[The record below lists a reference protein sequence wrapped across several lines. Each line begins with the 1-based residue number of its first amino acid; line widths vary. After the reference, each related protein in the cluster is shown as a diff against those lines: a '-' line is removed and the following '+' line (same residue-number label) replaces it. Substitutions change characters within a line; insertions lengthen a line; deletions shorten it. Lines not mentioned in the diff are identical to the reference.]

1 MQLSKYKAWALACMM
16 SLSAPVWAAT
26 VEITHTAKNA
36 SVELGRKVWFLG
48 KVDGKGVY
56 MNFAV
61 NGIPGGNATVGTLNS
76 QNGEYIAPAT
86 MPANP
91 IITVTGTTAN
101 EPKVSGSTQLTLRV
115 AGTTSSTGGTTT
127 TTPGT
132 GGSTTPTP
140 TPNPTPTPGPI
151 GTQPAADPATVA
163 AARLLERATF
173 GPNAA
178 TIAAVK
184 QMGAQAWLNQQYSMP
199 ATPLPQTTDMNVLRN
214 GWYMNMV
221 NAPDQVR
228 QRMIFALSQLFVVS
242 SDKNNNADQLLPW
255 LTTIDKHAFGNFGN
269 LLREMTI
276 NPAMGKYLDLANSRT
291 PAPNEN
297 YAREVMQL
305 FTIGPVMLN
314 QDGSVQRD
322 RFGDTIPSYTQETI
336 AHMSRALS
344 GWTYTGSN
352 LTGSNWENFTGPL
365 QPRDRMHDMGSKTL
379 LNGTVLPA
387 GQSTVQDM
395 EAVMQNLMAHPN
407 VAPFIA
413 TRLIRAFTTSNPS
426 PAYIERVANVFAY
439 GPTGRGD
446 LKATLNAV
454 LLDPEALLVS
464 TTSGKLKDPILHSL
478 SLFRATGATVINP
491 QNAFWDYFLLGQRLL
506 QAPSVFNFYSP
517 LAPLP
522 GQPEL
527 FGPEFQIYTP
537 AQAIGRA
544 NFLYGFIAGNYSGMV
559 SINLA
564 PYQAVAGDPTAL
576 LNLVDA
582 TLLQGRMTPSTR
594 AAIGATLQATT
605 DLKQRAITALYLTA
619 IAADFAVQ
627 Q

>member
-1 MQLSKYKAWALACMM
+1 MQLSQYRAWALACLM
-16 SLSAPVWAAT
+16 SLSGLPAAALATT
-26 VEITHTAKNA
+26 VQITHTAKNA
-36 SVELGRKVWFLG
+36 SVALGQKVWFLG

-61 NGIPGGNATVGTLNS
+61 NGIPGGNASVGTLNS
-76 QNGEYIAPAT
+76 QNGEYVAPKT

-91 IITVTGTTAN
+91 VIVVTGTTAKS
-101 EPKVSGSTQLTLRV
+101 PKVSGSTKLLLV
-115 AGTTSSTGGTTT
+115 AAGSAPPTK
-127 TTPGT
+127 PGT
-132 GGSTTPTP
+132 GTSPTPTTPTP
-140 TPNPTPTPGPI
+140 TPVPAPI
-151 GTQPAADPATVA
+151 GAQPAADPATVA

-178 TIAAVK
+178 SIAAVK
-184 QMGAQAWLNQQYSMP
+184 QMGAQAWLNQQYRMP
-199 ATPLPQTTDMNVLRN
+199 ATPLPQTTDTNALRS
-214 GWYMNMV
+214 GWYMNMAH
-221 NAPDQVR
+221 APDQVR

-242 SDKNNNADQLLPW
+242 SEKNNGAEQLLPW
-255 LTTIDKHAFGNFGN
+255 LATLDKHAFGNFGN
-269 LLREMTI
+269 LLREMTL

-291 PAPNEN
+291 PSPNEN

-322 RFGDTIPSYTQETI
+322 RYGDPIPAYTQETI
-336 AHMSRALS
+336 AHMARALS
-344 GWTYTGSN
+344 GWTYVGTN
-352 LTGSNWENFTGPL
+352 LTGKNWENFTGPL
-365 QPRDRMHDMGSKTL
+365 QPRDSMHDKGAKTL
-379 LNGTVLPA
+379 LNGVTLPA

-395 EAVMQNLMAHPN
+395 EAVMQNLLNHPN
-407 VAPFIA
+407 LPPFIA

-426 PAYIERVANVFAY
+426 PAYVERVANVFAY

-454 LLDPEALLVS
+454 LMDPEALQVAP
-464 TTSGKLKDPILHSL
+464 TAGKLKDPILHSL

-491 QNAFWDYFLLGQRLL
+491 QNMFWEYFLMGQRLL

-517 LAPLP
+517 LTPLP
-522 GQPEL
+522 GNPTM

-537 AQAIGRA
+537 AQAVARA
-544 NFLYGFIAGNYSGMV
+544 NFLYGFIAGNHGTMV
-559 SINLA
+559 SFNLA

-582 TLLQGRMTPSTR
+582 NLLQGRMSASTR

-605 DLKQRAITALYLTA
+605 DLRQRAITALYLTA

>member
-1 MQLSKYKAWALACMM
+1 MQISRYRTWALACLL
-16 SLSAPVWAAT
+16 SLPGLSVSAWAST
-26 VEITHTAKNA
+26 VEITNTAKNA
-36 SVELGRKVWFLG
+36 TVELGRTVWFLG

-76 QNGEYIAPAT
+76 QNGEYVAPKV

-91 IITVTGTTAN
+91 VITVTGSTATL
-101 EPKVSGSTQLTLRV
+101 PKLAGSTTLTLKI
-115 AGTTSSTGGTTT
+115 AGTSTGGT
-127 TTPGT
+127 PAP
-132 GGSTTPTP
+132 TPTP
-140 TPNPTPTPGPI
+140 TPSPSPGSI
-151 GTQPAADPATVA
+151 GPQPAADPSTVA

-178 TIAAVK
+178 SIAAVK
-184 QMGAQAWLNQQYSMP
+184 QMGAQAWLNQQYSMTP
-199 ATPLPQTTDMNVLRN
+199 TPLPQTTDMNALRN
-214 GWYMNMV
+214 GWYANMA

-242 SDKNNNADQLLPW
+242 SDKNNNANELLPW
-255 LTTIDKHAFGNFGN
+255 LATLDKHAFGKFGN
-269 LLREMTI
+269 LLREMTL
-276 NPAMGKYLDLANSRT
+276 NPSMGKYLDLANSRT

-322 RFGDTIPSYTQETI
+322 RYGAPVPSYTQDTI
-336 AHMSRALS
+336 SQMARALS

-352 LTGSNWENFTGPL
+352 LTGSNWENFTAPL
-365 QPRDRMHDMGSKTL
+365 QARDSMHDKGAKVL
-379 LNGTVLPA
+379 LNGVTLPA
-387 GQSTVQDM
+387 GQSTLADLDS
-395 EAVMQNLMAHPN
+395 VMQNLVNHPN
-407 VAPFIA
+407 LAPFIA

-439 GPTGRGD
+439 GPNGRGD

-454 LLDPEALLVS
+454 LMDPEALIVS
-464 TTSGKLKDPILHSL
+464 QYSGKLKDPMLHSL
-478 SLFRATGATVINP
+478 GLFRATGATVVNP
-491 QNAFWDYFLLGQRLL
+491 TNLFWDYFLLGERLL

-522 GQPEL
+522 GNPTL
-527 FGPEFQIYTP
+527 YGPEFQLYTP
-537 AQAIGRA
+537 AQAVARA
-544 NFLYGFIAGNYSGMV
+544 NFLYAFISGNYSGMV

-564 PYQAVAGDPTAL
+564 PYQAVAGNPTAL

-594 AAIGATLQATT
+594 NAIGASLLATS

>member
-1 MQLSKYKAWALACMM
+1 MQWIQFRAWTLACLM
-16 SLSAPVWAAT
+16 SLSASAWATT
-26 VEITHTAKNA
+26 VEITHTARNA
-36 SVELGRKVWFLG
+36 SVELGRKAWFLG

-76 QNGEYIAPAT
+76 QNGEYVAPKT

-91 IITVTGTTAN
+91 VITVTGTTAS
-101 EPKVSGSTQLTLRV
+101 EPKLSASTKLTLVV
-115 AGTTSSTGGTTT
+115 AGTTTMP
-127 TTPGT
+127 TTPT
-132 GGSTTPTP
+132 SPTPTP
-140 TPNPTPTPGPI
+140 TTPVPGPL
-151 GTQPAADPATVA
+151 GPQPATDPATVA

-255 LTTIDKHAFGNFGN
+255 LATLDRHAFGNFGN
-269 LLREMTI
+269 LLREMTL
-276 NPAMGKYLDLANSRT
+276 NPAMGKYLDLANSRI

-305 FTIGPVMLN
+305 FTIGPVLLN

-322 RFGDTIPSYTQETI
+322 RNGDPIPSYTQDTI
-336 AHMSRALS
+336 ANMARALS
-344 GWTYTGSN
+344 GWTYTGTN

-365 QPRDRMHDMGSKTL
+365 QPRDRLHDMGSKTL
-379 LNGTVLPA
+379 LNGATLPA

-395 EAVMQNLMAHPN
+395 EAVMQNVVNHPN
-407 VAPFIA
+407 LPPFIA

-454 LLDPEALLVS
+454 LMDPEALAVS
-464 TTSGKLKDPILHSL
+464 PTAGKLKDPILHSL

-517 LAPLP
+517 LTPLP
-522 GQPEL
+522 GNPQM

-537 AQAIGRA
+537 AQAVGRA
-544 NFLYGFIAGNYSGMV
+544 NFLYGFIAGNYAGMV
-559 SINLA
+559 SLNLA

-582 TLLQGRMTPSTR
+582 TLLQGRMTASTR
-594 AAIGATLQATT
+594 AAIGASLQATT

>member
-1 MQLSKYKAWALACMM
+1 MQLSDCRAWALASLL
-16 SLSAPVWAAT
+16 SLSIPAWATT

-48 KVDGKGVY
+48 KVDGKGIF

-61 NGIPGGNATVGTLNS
+61 NGVPGGNATVGTLNS
-76 QNGEYIAPAT
+76 QNGEYIAPAV

-91 IITVTGTTAN
+91 VITVTGTTAN
-101 EPKVSGSTQLTLRV
+101 APQVSGSTRLTLVV
-115 AGTTSSTGGTTT
+115 AGTSTGGTG
-127 TTPGT
+127 TTPSPT
-132 GGSTTPTP
+132 PAPTPTP
-140 TPNPTPTPGPI
+140 TPTPTPGPI
-151 GTQPAADPATVA
+151 GTQPAADAATVA

-199 ATPLPQTTDMNVLRN
+199 ASALPQTTDITALRN
-214 GWYMNMV
+214 GWYMNMAT
-221 NAPDQVR
+221 APDQVR
-228 QRMIFALSQLFVVS
+228 QRMLFALSQLFVVS
-242 SDKNNNADQLLPW
+242 SDKNNSGDQLLPW
-255 LTTIDKHAFGNFGN
+255 LTTLDKHAFGNFSS

-305 FTIGPVMLN
+305 FTIGPVLLN

-322 RFGDTIPSYTQETI
+322 RYGDPIPAYTQETI
-336 AHMSRALS
+336 AHMARALS
-344 GWTYTGSN
+344 GWTYFGTN
-352 LTGSNWENFTGPL
+352 LTGSNWENFTAPL
-365 QPRDRMHDMGSKTL
+365 QPRDRLHDMGAKTL
-379 LNGTVLPA
+379 LNGATLPA
-387 GQSTVQDM
+387 GQSTVQDLDG
-395 EAVMQNLMAHPN
+395 VVQNLFNHPN
-407 VAPFIA
+407 LPPYIA

-454 LLDPEALLVS
+454 LMDPEALVIS
-464 TTSGKLKDPILHSL
+464 PTAGKLKDPILHSL
-478 SLFRATGATVINP
+478 ALFRATGATVVNP
-491 QNAFWDYFLLGQRLL
+491 TNMFWDYFLMGQRLL

-522 GQPEL
+522 GTPEL
-527 FGPEFQIYTP
+527 FGPEFQLYTP

-544 NFLYGFIAGNYSGMV
+544 NFLYGFIAGNNAGMV

-564 PYQAVAGDPTAL
+564 PYQAVAGNPTAL

-582 TLLQGRMTPSTR
+582 NLLQGRMTPSTR

>member
-1 MQLSKYKAWALACMM
+1 MRLAQYKAWALACMM
-16 SLSAPVWAAT
+16 GLSAPVWATT
-26 VEITHTAKNA
+26 VEITHTAKKA
-36 SVELGRKVWFLG
+36 TVELGRKVWFLG

-76 QNGEYIAPAT
+76 QNGEYIAPAV

-91 IITVTGTTAN
+91 IITVTGTTAK
-101 EPKVSGSTQLTLRV
+101 EPKVSGSTKLTLVV
-115 AGTTSSTGGTTT
+115 AGTSSGSTG
-127 TTPGT
+127 

-140 TPNPTPTPGPI
+140 TPTPTPAPTPAPI
-151 GTQPAADPATVA
+151 GTQPAPDAATVA
-163 AARLLERATF
+163 AARLLEHATF
-173 GPNAA
+173 GPTAA

-199 ATPLPQTTDMNVLRN
+199 ATPLPQTTDITVLRN
-214 GWYMNMV
+214 GWYMNMA

-255 LTTIDKHAFGNFGN
+255 LATLDRHAFGNFGN

-305 FTIGPVMLN
+305 FTIGPVLLN

-322 RFGDTIPSYTQETI
+322 RYGDPIPAYTQETI
-336 AHMSRALS
+336 AHMARALS

-365 QPRDRMHDMGSKTL
+365 QPRDRLHDMGAKTL
-379 LNGTVLPA
+379 LNGITLPA

-395 EAVMQNLMAHPN
+395 EGVMQNLLAHPN
-407 VAPFIA
+407 LPPFIA

-454 LLDPEALLVS
+454 LMDPEALQVS
-464 TTSGKLKDPILHSL
+464 PSAGKLKDPILHSL
-478 SLFRATGATVINP
+478 SLFRATGATVVNP
-491 QNAFWDYFLLGQRLL
+491 TNMFWDYFLMGQRLL

-522 GQPEL
+522 GQPEM

-544 NFLYGFIAGNYSGMV
+544 NFLYGYIAGNHSGMV
-559 SINLA
+559 SFNLA

-582 TLLQGRMTPSTR
+582 TLLQGRMTASTR
-594 AAIGATLQATT
+594 AAIGASLQATT

>member
-1 MQLSKYKAWALACMM
+1 MQLSQYRAWALACLI
-16 SLSAPVWAAT
+16 SLSGIPALVSATT

-36 SVELGRKVWFLG
+36 SVELGRTVWFLG

-61 NGIPGGNATVGTLNS
+61 NGIPGGNASVGTLNS
-76 QNGEYIAPAT
+76 QNGEYVAPKG
-86 MPANP
+86 MPPNAV
-91 IITVTGTTAN
+91 ITVTGTTATT
-101 EPKVSGSTQLTLRV
+101 PKLSASTKLTLS
-115 AGTTSSTGGTTT
+115 AASTSTGA
-127 TTPGT
+127 TTP
-132 GGSTTPTP
+132 PTP
-140 TPNPTPTPGPI
+140 SPAPGTI
-151 GTQPAADPATVA
+151 GPQPAADPATVA

-178 TIAAVK
+178 SIAAVK

-199 ATPLPQTTDMNVLRN
+199 ATPLPQTTDMNALRN

-228 QRMIFALSQLFVVS
+228 QRMLFALSQLFVVS
-242 SDKNNNADQLLPW
+242 ADKNNNANELLPW
-255 LTTIDKHAFGNFGN
+255 LATLDKHAFGKFGN
-269 LLREMTI
+269 LLREMTL
-276 NPAMGKYLDLANSRT
+276 NPSMGKYLDLANSRV

-322 RFGDTIPSYTQETI
+322 RNGAPIPSYTQDSI
-336 AHMSRALS
+336 AQMARALS

-352 LTGSNWENFTGPL
+352 LTSSNWENFTGPL
-365 QPRDRMHDMGSKTL
+365 QPRDSMHDKGAKVL
-379 LNGTVLPA
+379 LNGASLPA
-387 GQSTVQDM
+387 GQSTVQDLDG
-395 EAVMQNLMAHPN
+395 VMQNLLNHPN
-407 VAPFIA
+407 LPPFIA
-413 TRLIRAFTTSNPS
+413 VRLIRAFTTSNPS

-439 GPTGRGD
+439 GPNGRGD

-454 LLDPEALLVS
+454 LMDPEALVVAP
-464 TTSGKLKDPILHSL
+464 TAGKLKDPMLHSL
-478 SLFRATGATVINP
+478 SLFRATGATVLNP
-491 QNAFWDYFLLGQRLL
+491 QNLFWDYFLLGERLL

-522 GQPEL
+522 GNPAMS
-527 FGPEFQIYTP
+527 GPEFQLYTP
-537 AQAIGRA
+537 AQAVGRA
-544 NFLYGFIAGNYSGMV
+544 DFLYAFIAGNYAGMV

-564 PYQAVAGDPTAL
+564 PYQAVAGNPTAL

-594 AAIGATLQATT
+594 AAIGATLLATT

>member
-1 MQLSKYKAWALACMM
+1 MQISHYRAWSLACLISLSGLSVSAWA
-16 SLSAPVWAAT
+16 ST
-26 VEITHTAKNA
+26 VDITSTAKNA
-36 SVELGRKVWFLG
+36 SVELGRTVWFLG

-76 QNGEYIAPAT
+76 QNGEYVAPKV

-91 IITVTGTTAN
+91 VITVTGSTATL
-101 EPKVSGSTQLTLRV
+101 PKLT
-115 AGTTSSTGGTTT
+115 
-127 TTPGT
+127 
-132 GGSTTPTP
+132 GSTTLTLKTAGTSGTPAPTP
-140 TPNPTPTPGPI
+140 APTPSPSPSPGSI
-151 GTQPAADPATVA
+151 GPQPAADPATVA

-178 TIAAVK
+178 SIAAVK
-184 QMGAQAWLNQQYSMP
+184 QMGAQAWLNQQYSMA

-214 GWYMNMV
+214 AWYNNMA

-242 SDKNNNADQLLPW
+242 SDKNNNANELLPW
-255 LTTIDKHAFGNFGN
+255 LATLDKHAFGKFGN
-269 LLREMTI
+269 LLREMTL
-276 NPAMGKYLDLANSRT
+276 NPSMGKYLDLANSRT

-314 QDGSVQRD
+314 QDGSVLRD
-322 RFGDTIPSYTQETI
+322 RYGAPVPSYSQDTIAQM
-336 AHMSRALS
+336 ARALS

-352 LTGSNWENFTGPL
+352 LTGSNWENFSAPL
-365 QPRDRMHDMGSKTL
+365 QPRDSMHDKGAKVL
-379 LNGTVLPA
+379 LNGVTLPA
-387 GQSTVQDM
+387 GQSTVADLDG
-395 EAVMQNLMAHPN
+395 VMQNLVNHPN
-407 VAPFIA
+407 LPPFIA

-439 GPTGRGD
+439 GPNGRGD

-454 LLDPEALLVS
+454 LMDPEALIVS
-464 TTSGKLKDPILHSL
+464 PSSGKLKDPMLHSL
-478 SLFRATGATVINP
+478 GLFRATGAKVINP
-491 QNAFWDYFLLGQRLL
+491 TNLFWDYFLLGERLL

-517 LAPLP
+517 MAPLP
-522 GQPEL
+522 GNPAL
-527 FGPEFQIYTP
+527 YGPEFQLYTP
-537 AQAIGRA
+537 AQAVARA
-544 NFLYGFIAGNYSGMV
+544 NFLYAFIAGNYAGMV
-559 SINLA
+559 SIDLA
-564 PYQAVAGDPTAL
+564 PYQAVAGNPTAL

-594 AAIGATLQATT
+594 NAIGASLLATT

>member
-1 MQLSKYKAWALACMM
+1 MAFARRFFQRGDNMQLPQYKAWTLACLM
-16 SLSAPVWAAT
+16 SLSGLSASAWATT

-36 SVELGRKVWFLG
+36 SVELGRKAWFLG

-61 NGIPGGNATVGTLNS
+61 NGIPGGNASVGTLNS

-91 IITVTGTTAN
+91 VIIVTGTTATQ
-101 EPKVSGSTQLTLRV
+101 PSVSGSTKLTLL
-115 AGTTSSTGGTTT
+115 APGTSTG
-127 TTPGT
+127 
-132 GGSTTPTP
+132 TTPTP
-140 TPNPTPTPGPI
+140 TPTPAPI
-151 GTQPAADPATVA
+151 GAQPATDAATVA

-178 TIAAVK
+178 TLAAVK

-199 ATPLPQTTDMNVLRN
+199 ATPLPPTADINALRN
-214 GWYMNMV
+214 GWYTNMV

-242 SDKNNNADQLLPW
+242 SEKNNNADQLLPW
-255 LTTIDKHAFGNFGN
+255 LATLERHAFGHFGN

-276 NPAMGKYLDLANSRT
+276 NPAMGKYLDLANSRR

-305 FTIGPVMLN
+305 FTIGPVLLN

-322 RFGDTIPSYTQETI
+322 RYGAPIPAYTQDTI
-336 AHMSRALS
+336 AHMARALS

-352 LTGSNWENFTGPL
+352 LTGSNWENFTAPL
-365 QPRDRMHDMGSKTL
+365 QPRDRLHDMGAKTL
-379 LNGTVLPA
+379 LNGAVLPA
-387 GQSTVQDM
+387 GQSAVQDM
-395 EAVMQNLMAHPN
+395 EGVMQNLLAHPN
-407 VAPFIA
+407 LPPFIA

-454 LLDPEALLVS
+454 LTDPEALLVAPGA
-464 TTSGKLKDPILHSL
+464 GKLKDPILHSL
-478 SLFRATGATVINP
+478 SLFRAMGATVVNP
-491 QNAFWDYFLLGQRLL
+491 QNLFWDYFLMGQRLL

-522 GQPEL
+522 GQPDM

-544 NFLYGFIAGNYSGMV
+544 NFLFGFIAGKHTGMV
-559 SINLA
+559 SIDLA

-582 TLLQGRMTPSTR
+582 TLLQGRMTASTR
-594 AAIGATLQATT
+594 AAIGASLQATT
-605 DLKQRAITALYLTA
+605 DLKQRTISALYLTA

>member
-1 MQLSKYKAWALACMM
+1 MQLKDCRAWTLACLFSLSLPAWAT
-16 SLSAPVWAAT
+16 T

-36 SVELGRKVWFLG
+36 AVELGRKVWFLG

-76 QNGEYIAPAT
+76 QNGEYIAPAA

-91 IITVTGTTAN
+91 VITVTGTTAKA
-101 EPKVSGSTQLTLRV
+101 PQVSGSTRLTLVV
-115 AGTTSSTGGTTT
+115 AGTSSGGT
-127 TTPGT
+127 
-132 GGSTTPTP
+132 STTPTP
-140 TPNPTPTPGPI
+140 TPPPTPTPGPI
-151 GTQPAADPATVA
+151 GAQPATDAATVA

-178 TIAAVK
+178 SIAAVK

-199 ATPLPQTTDMNVLRN
+199 ASALPQTTDISTLRN
-214 GWYMNMV
+214 GWYLNMA

-228 QRMIFALSQLFVVS
+228 QRMLFALSQLFVVS
-242 SDKNNNADQLLPW
+242 SDKNNSGDQLLPW
-255 LTTIDKHAFGNFGN
+255 LTTLDKHAFGNFGN

-305 FTIGPVMLN
+305 FTIGPVLLN

-322 RFGDTIPSYTQETI
+322 RYGDPIPAYTQDTI
-336 AHMSRALS
+336 AHMARALS

-365 QPRDRMHDMGSKTL
+365 QPRDRLHDMGAKTL
-379 LNGTVLPA
+379 LNGTTLPA
-387 GQSTVQDM
+387 GQSTVQDLDG
-395 EAVMQNLMAHPN
+395 VVQNLFQHPN
-407 VAPFIA
+407 LPPFIA

-454 LLDPEALLVS
+454 LMDPEALIAAPAA
-464 TTSGKLKDPILHSL
+464 GKLKDPILHSL
-478 SLFRATGATVINP
+478 SLFRATGATIVNP
-491 QNAFWDYFLLGQRLL
+491 TNMFWDYFLMGQRLL

-522 GQPEL
+522 GKPEL
-527 FGPEFQIYTP
+527 FGPEFQLYTP

-544 NFLYGFIAGNYSGMV
+544 NFLYGFIAGNFSGMA

-582 TLLQGRMTPSTR
+582 NLLQGRMTPSTR

>member
-1 MQLSKYKAWALACMM
+1 MQISHYRAWSLACLISLSGLSVSAWA
-16 SLSAPVWAAT
+16 ST
-26 VEITHTAKNA
+26 VEITSTAKNA
-36 SVELGRKVWFLG
+36 SVELGRTVWFLG

-76 QNGEYIAPAT
+76 QNGEYVAPKV

-91 IITVTGTTAN
+91 IITVTGSTATL
-101 EPKVSGSTQLTLRV
+101 PKLT
-115 AGTTSSTGGTTT
+115 
-127 TTPGT
+127 
-132 GGSTTPTP
+132 GSTTLTLKTAGTSGTPAPTP
-140 TPNPTPTPGPI
+140 APTPSPSPGSI
-151 GTQPAADPATVA
+151 GPQPAADPATVA

-178 TIAAVK
+178 SIAAVK
-184 QMGAQAWLNQQYSMP
+184 QMGAQAWLNQQYSMA

-214 GWYMNMV
+214 AWYNNMA

-242 SDKNNNADQLLPW
+242 SDKNNNANELLPW
-255 LTTIDKHAFGNFGN
+255 LATLDKHAFGKFGN
-269 LLREMTI
+269 LLREMTL
-276 NPAMGKYLDLANSRT
+276 NPSMGKYLDLANSRT

-322 RFGDTIPSYTQETI
+322 RYGAPVPSYSQDTIAQM
-336 AHMSRALS
+336 ARALS

-365 QPRDRMHDMGSKTL
+365 QPRDSMHDKGAKVL
-379 LNGTVLPA
+379 LNGVTLPA
-387 GQSTVQDM
+387 GQSTVADL
-395 EAVMQNLMAHPN
+395 EGVMQNLVNHPN
-407 VAPFIA
+407 LPPFIA

-439 GPTGRGD
+439 GPNGRGD

-454 LLDPEALLVS
+454 LMDPEALIVS
-464 TTSGKLKDPILHSL
+464 PSSGKLKDPMLHSL
-478 SLFRATGATVINP
+478 GLFRATGAKVINP
-491 QNAFWDYFLLGQRLL
+491 TNLFWDYFLLGERLL

-517 LAPLP
+517 MAPLP
-522 GQPEL
+522 GNPAL
-527 FGPEFQIYTP
+527 YGPEFQLYTP
-537 AQAIGRA
+537 AQAVARA
-544 NFLYGFIAGNYSGMV
+544 NFLYAFIAGNYAGMV
-559 SINLA
+559 SIDLA
-564 PYQAVAGDPTAL
+564 PYQAVAGNPTAL

-594 AAIGATLQATT
+594 NAIGASLLATT

>member
-1 MQLSKYKAWALACMM
+1 MQWIQTRAWTLACLM
-16 SLSAPVWAAT
+16 SLSAPVLATT

-36 SVELGRKVWFLG
+36 SVELGRKAWFLG

-76 QNGEYIAPAT
+76 QNGEYVAPKT
-86 MPANP
+86 MPASP
-91 IITVTGTTAN
+91 VITVTGSTAS
-101 EPKVSGSTQLTLRV
+101 EPKLSASTKLTLIV
-115 AGTTSSTGGTTT
+115 AGASSGGTSTA
-127 TTPGT
+127 PGGT
-132 GGSTTPTP
+132 APAPTP
-140 TPNPTPTPGPI
+140 TPAPGPI
-151 GTQPAADPATVA
+151 GPQPAADPATVA

-184 QMGAQAWLNQQYSMP
+184 QMGAQAWLNQQYSMA

-221 NAPDQVR
+221 NGPDQVR

-255 LTTIDKHAFGNFGN
+255 LATLDKHAFGNFGN
-269 LLREMTI
+269 LLREMTL
-276 NPAMGKYLDLANSRT
+276 NPAMGKYLDLANSRM
-291 PAPNEN
+291 PSPNEN

-305 FTIGPVMLN
+305 FTIGPVLLN

-322 RFGDTIPSYTQETI
+322 RYGDAMPSYTQETI
-336 AHMSRALS
+336 ANMARALS
-344 GWTYTGSN
+344 GWTYTGTN
-352 LTGSNWENFTGPL
+352 LSGSNWENFTAPL
-365 QPRDRMHDMGSKTL
+365 QPRDRLHDMGSKTL
-379 LNGTVLPA
+379 LNGVTLPA
-387 GQSTVQDM
+387 GQGTVQDM
-395 EAVMQNLMAHPN
+395 EAVMQTLMNHPN
-407 VAPFIA
+407 LPPFIA

-439 GPTGRGD
+439 GPSGRGD

-454 LLDPEALLVS
+454 LMDPEALAVAPGA
-464 TTSGKLKDPILHSL
+464 GKLKDPILHSL
-478 SLFRATGATVINP
+478 SLFRATGATVVNP
-491 QNAFWDYFLLGQRLL
+491 QNAFWEYFLLGQRLL

-517 LAPLP
+517 LTPLP
-522 GQPEL
+522 GNPAM

-537 AQAIGRA
+537 AQAVGRA
-544 NFLYGFIAGNYSGMV
+544 NFLYGFISGNYAGMV

-582 TLLQGRMTPSTR
+582 TLLQGRMTASTR
-594 AAIGATLQATT
+594 AAIGASLQATT
-605 DLKQRAITALYLTA
+605 DLKQRAISALYLTA